1 MSDPRASI
9 AFDGQFHEELTFQID
24 ASTITYLETADN
36 GSASVG
42 LGVTSTSAGDGTVK
56 LLEDGEGVLGKLLKV
71 SSDGYCT
78 VQVGGVMRLPQGNG
92 ASITEMKRIV
102 GALGAA
108 SAKGYIREVN
118 TAVAAELGV
127 ARGLLLEDA
136 ADSAGLVGVLL

>member
-42 LGVTSTSAGDGTVK
+42 LAVTSTSAGDGTVK
-56 LLEDGEGVLGKLLKV
+56 LTEDGEGVLGKLLKV
-71 SSDGYCT
+71 ASDGYCT
-78 VQVGGVMRLPQGNG
+78 VQVSGVMRLPQGNG

-108 SAKGYIREVN
+108 SAKGYVREVN